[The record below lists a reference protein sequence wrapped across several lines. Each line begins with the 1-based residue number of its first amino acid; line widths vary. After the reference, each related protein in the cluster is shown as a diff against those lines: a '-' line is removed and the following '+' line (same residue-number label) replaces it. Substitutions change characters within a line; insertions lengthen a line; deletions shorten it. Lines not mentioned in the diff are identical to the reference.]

1 VDHETPEVIEAKL
14 ADTRQSL
21 TEKVSA
27 LEETVVGTVQSATTA
42 VTDTVQTVK
51 DAVGDT
57 VGAVKENVTNALDF
71 SRHVRENPWM
81 AVGVAG
87 FAGLL
92 TGMMLPRRG
101 QAVSATPSA
110 VIPTLV
116 PREAKTSP
124 PAAPGIGSTFLK
136 RIEDELLKLSEYTIE
151 RISSELHRAV
161 EDGVPRVVD
170 KLSFVTAKDE
180 TEESKANSGW
190 NGTNDPIRRAS

>member
-1 VDHETPEVIEAKL
+1 MDFETPDIIEAKM

-27 LEETVVGTVQSATTA
+27 LEDSVVGTVQSATNA
-42 VTDTVQTVK
+42 VADTVQTVK

-57 VGAVKENVTNALDF
+57 VCAVKENVSNALDV
-71 SRHVRENPWM
+71 SRHVRENPWI
-81 AVGVAG
+81 ALGVAG
-87 FAGLL
+87 FAGFLG
-92 TGMMLPRRG
+92 GMMLRRPR
-101 QAVSATPSA
+101 QAAVAASSTIIPS
-110 VIPTLV
+110 LV
-116 PREAKTSP
+116 PREASSP
-124 PAAPGIGSTFLK
+124 RPAATGIGHSFLT

-170 KLSFVTAKDE
+170 KLSFIPSKNDADD
-180 TEESKANSGW
+180 SKANAGW